1 MDGCSTRSVD
11 DADGGQRQVSSS
23 KGRVR
28 LPPSRPKGALASLAA
43 AFGGGGR
50 PDTTYAILCVVLIA
64 AIGAGCSSPQKTE
77 SSPSSAAAPKA
88 PDGRELRAVT
98 LPDLSQL
105 SQSAQ
110 QQIRDQY
117 ASLMKTIGSRPSVV
131 ESSRAY
137 GEMGKLLLA
146 AQYY

>member
-28 LPPSRPKGALASLAA
+28 LPPTRPKGALASLAA

-50 PDTTYAILCVVLIA
+50 PDTTNAILCVVLIA
-64 AIGAGCSSPQKTE
+64 AIGPGCSSPQKTE
-77 SSPSSAAAPKA
+77 SSPSTSAAAAKT
-88 PDGRELRAVT
+88 PDGRALRAVT
-98 LPDLSQL
+98 LPDLYEL
-105 SQSAQ
+105 APSAQ

-137 GEMGKLLLA
+137 GEI
-146 AQYY
+146 